1 MDHQVHGHHPRND
14 AAVRV
19 APAVTVSLPSS
30 EVHDVDTLREGAKFL
45 AGFAAGETIGHLW
58 LGMWGK
64 HLLPMT
70 LGWFTFTESMNAVVM
85 MVWPIVL
92 CTLV

>member
-1 MDHQVHGHHPRND
+1 MSTH
-14 AAVRV
+14 
-19 APAVTVSLPSS
+19 
-30 EVHDVDTLREGAKFL
+30 LREGAKFL

-64 HLLPMT
+64 HLLPMP

-92 CTLV
+92 CTLVWFAWLRPIGTGVGLHHEARPSP